1 MTPEILTLA
10 ILSIVIVTVVGGLI
24 SWIILAPK
32 RQIPNYGKRRILC
45 IGDSITFGSG
55 VLYTRW
61 KDAYPSILQRKLGT
75 GYQVLNYG
83 ISGATLMDSGDKP
96 YSKAFLKAASKAKPE
111 IIILMLG
118 TNDSKPQNWDA
129 EKYEAALQRWI
140 SELKDY
146 SSKPRVFVMAPP
158 AAYRVDHKPIVYGIQ
173 DTVIRDEIFPAVKR
187 QAGLHAT
194 GFIDLY
200 TPTQG
205 RPELFTDG
213 VHPNAN
219 GNKII
224 AQQVF
229 DVLKEEFGKKKER

>member
-1 MTPEILTLA
+1 
-10 ILSIVIVTVVGGLI
+10 
-24 SWIILAPK
+24 
-32 RQIPNYGKRRILC
+32 
-45 IGDSITFGSG
+45 
-55 VLYTRW
+55 
-61 KDAYPSILQRKLGT
+61 
-75 GYQVLNYG
+75 
-83 ISGATLMDSGDKP
+83 MDSGDKP
-96 YSKAFLKAASKAKPE
+96 YSKEFLKAARKAKPE

-118 TNDSKPQNWDA
+118 TNDSKHQNWDA
-129 EKYEAALQRWI
+129 EKYEAALQRWV
-140 SELKDY
+140 SELKNY
-146 SSKPRVFVMAPP
+146 SSKPKVFVMAPP
-158 AAYRVDHKPIVYGIQ
+158 AAFQVDHKPIVYGIQ
-173 DTVIRDEIFPAVKR
+173 DTIIRDEIFPSVKQ
-187 QAGLHAT
+187 QAALHAT